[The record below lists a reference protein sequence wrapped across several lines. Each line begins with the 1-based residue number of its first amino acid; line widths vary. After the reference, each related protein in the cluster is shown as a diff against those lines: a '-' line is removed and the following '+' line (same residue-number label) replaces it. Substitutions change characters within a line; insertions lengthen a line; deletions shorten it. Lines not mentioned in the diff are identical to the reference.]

1 MICNRC
7 GVVNR
12 MGRVACIHCMGPL
25 DSAAASAGPLECADH
40 PGVPATG
47 QCVTCAK
54 LVCDQCGGIV
64 NNRAVYCVPHA
75 EAAIYGAPQ
84 AAKPAKA
91 PKPPKAPKQPK
102 QPKAAA

>member
-12 MGRVACIHCMGPL
+12 AGRVVCIHCMGPL
-25 DSAAASAGPLECADH
+25 DPAAGATSAECADH

-47 QCVTCAK
+47 RCVTCGK

-75 EAAIYGAPQ
+75 EAAMYGAVQPD
-84 AAKPAKA
+84 KPAKA
-91 PKPPKAPKQPK
+91 PKPPKAPKPGK
-102 QPKAAA
+102 QPKAA